1 MNLPFEKVYFIRFR
15 FGGGATMQCF
25 QPFLACRSMGVD
37 SHVLSIEE
45 LRARISTVK
54 NSAIFVFKDRIEQD
68 LIDKL
73 RNNGNIIARYAGDGG
88 LEIHKSYH
96 RSIKGM
102 HGVIVGTHPFSK
114 ELDGING
121 IKSRVIPSNHDYFLD
136 SNNHK
141 IERDSQFRLYFGGA
155 KSTEGLAQGDL
166 GLPEDAEYAEGYFNS
181 LNYLLT
187 DLKRASSEEQERYVL
202 DFIATGKC
210 RENKRQI
217 DLDTSP
223 TRFSCHYAVR
233 APFYTKSYS
242 DKTKF
247 VYDQWI
253 TKTGGK
259 VSTAAA
265 CGANIV
271 TSLDPSV
278 RVLIDE
284 SYPYAIDT
292 ETEEF
297 KENYNQICQE
307 MIVKARE
314 TFGRKTWFDGLKIL
328 EDVKNRTTTHRITLD
343 FIEFFKELHE
353 TEGR

>member
-1 MNLPFEKVYFIRFR
+1 MTLPFDKVYFIRFR

-25 QPFLACRSMGVD
+25 QPFLACKSMGVD

-45 LRARISTVK
+45 LRSNVSTVK
-54 NSAIFVFKDRIEQD
+54 NSAIFVFKDRIEQS
-68 LIDKL
+68 LIDRL

-96 RSIKGM
+96 SSISGM
-102 HGVIVGTHPFSK
+102 HGVIVGTHPFCK

-121 IKSRVIPSNHDYFLD
+121 IKARVIPSNHDYFLD
-136 SNNHK
+136 SNNHRS
-141 IERDSQFRLYFGGA
+141 ERESQFKLYFGGS
-155 KSTEGLAQGDL
+155 KSPEGLAQGDL
-166 GLPEDAEYAEGYFNS
+166 GLPEDFEYSEGYFNS

-187 DLKRASSEEQERYVL
+187 NLKGASSEEQEKYVL
-202 DFIATGKC
+202 DFIASGKC
-210 RENKRQI
+210 QENKNQI
-217 DLDTSP
+217 DSITSP
-223 TRFSCHYAVR
+223 TRYSCHYAVR
-233 APFYTKSYS
+233 APFYTRSYTDS
-242 DKTKF
+242 TKL

-284 SYPYAIDT
+284 NYPYSIDT
-292 ETEEF
+292 ETDEF
-297 KENYNQICQE
+297 RENYNQICRE
-307 MIVKARE
+307 MIIKAKE
-314 TFGRKTWFDGLKIL
+314 TFGKKTWFEGLKIL

-343 FIEFFKELHE
+343 FIDFFKELYE
-353 TEGR
+353 TKGR